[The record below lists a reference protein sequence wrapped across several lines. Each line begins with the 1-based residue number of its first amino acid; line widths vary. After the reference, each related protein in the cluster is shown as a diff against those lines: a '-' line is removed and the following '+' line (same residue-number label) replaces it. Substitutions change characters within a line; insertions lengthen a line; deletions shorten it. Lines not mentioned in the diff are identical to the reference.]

1 MLLDDLRDAIRVR
14 HYSRRTEEA
23 YIGWVRR
30 FILFSGKRHPR
41 DIGEPEVQAFLTY
54 LAAQRQVSAS
64 TQNQALSAILFL
76 YRDVLKVDDFS
87 LDLAVRARKRERLPI
102 AAIWR
107 AITVVGMFDVAGEGC
122 RF

>member
-1 MLLDDLRDAIRVR
+1 VLLDDLRDAIRVR

-107 AITVVGMFDVAGEGC
+107 GITVVGMFDVAGEGC